1 MRPCSHGRWLICIQF
16 NWICAWISQRSEP
29 RGPGGVGITS
39 TESPVLPKRQYLLHH
54 AWQKHCPVI
63 WLVLHILLLD
73 AEGKG
78 EGASLSIDPE
88 SPNRAAELVIAS
100 SRNVNAGI
108 VFSRHVLQRCSLE
121 AWETWMWKDDLNIFN
136 LQSSKIIELQVS
148 LNVGGRAW
156 VISSLSLMGSST
168 SLRFEKKCRTLST
181 SWESNS
187 NLLPNSSISF
197 LDRFFA
203 GRVLAMGLKL

>member
-1 MRPCSHGRWLICIQF
+1 MRPGSHGRWLICIQF
-16 NWICAWISQRSEP
+16 NWICAWISQQSEP

-39 TESPVLPKRQYLLHH
+39 TESPVLPERQYLLHP

-63 WLVLHILLLD
+63 WLVLYNLLLD

-88 SPNRAAELVIAS
+88 SPNLAAELVIAS

-121 AWETWMWKDDLNIFN
+121 AWETRMRKDDLNIFN
-136 LQSSKIIELQVS
+136 PPKELSFRSVWMW
-148 LNVGGRAW
+148 GEEF
-156 VISSLSLMGSST
+156 GSY
-168 SLRFEKKCRTLST
+168 
-181 SWESNS
+181 
-187 NLLPNSSISF
+187 PH
-197 LDRFFA
+197 
-203 GRVLAMGLKL
+203 